1 MTLVEYLESKGISVV
16 AKMGANYLMS
26 PCPHCGKES
35 TKENKHFFATAEV
48 GHCFSCGQ
56 KANHYQYLKMFGD
69 DPQEHLGERKTE
81 RKEFRNSAGD
91 LVAVWSR
98 ETRKKP
104 VKALDTLP
112 GDFLERSQGLLW
124 KDAYPPAE
132 AARAYLMQTRR
143 FPEEAL
149 RAFQIGLV
157 PKSSCVSKECGW
169 RGILSG
175 KTCPRCGGAVAAVVW
190 WVSVPY
196 LTPAGKVSLVKY
208 RSVPPAEKAFEREAG
223 GTTGLF
229 GAWRLTGKE
238 SRLVVVE
245 AELDAVA
252 VWAMGLPAVAIAGS
266 TNWKDEWLEHFESVD
281 EVILAGDADDP
292 GVDAMLKVA
301 EKVGAF
307 RCRMLE
313 WPDGVKD
320 AAEFLEKG
328 GTAAEFQSRV
338 DAAKALRGRVW
349 LSGADF
355 AGIVARIKTRGP
367 DVYGVRTGWR
377 GVDEL
382 LGGTRPGEVTVV
394 TAETGSGKSM
404 FCSEW
409 SLRMAQARVP
419 SALASFEL
427 GSEAV
432 VTRILTQVTKR
443 SFFTLMGD
451 PLQEQAA
458 IEQVSNRPFYFLDLR
473 GSIAMADLRA
483 VLQWGV
489 VRYGVR
495 FIVLDHLHYFMQVKD
510 LNHER
515 QEIDHWV
522 RTLCQWAEEWSTHI
536 VLVVH
541 PSKRSAEGFHQGR
554 IQLGDLKGSSG
565 ISQEAHNVIALY
577 RARGYEKV
585 KESEG
590 GPVVEGATEFAVLKA
605 RSQIAREGSSW
616 FWFSRESLTYR
627 DMGAV
632 EMLAVRDLDDKAG
645 RRPGSVVGKRA
656 GKRAAS
662 PFVEAAGKA
671 SGEGKDP
678 SLDTEPAADDA
689 AQRAEPGWLW

>member
-16 AKMGANYLMS
+16 AKMGSNYLMS

-266 TNWKDEWLEHFESVD
+266 TNWKDEWLEHFESAD

-541 PSKRSAEGFHQGR
+541 PSKRGGDNHQKGR
-554 IQLGDLKGSSG
+554 IEIGDLKGSSG
-565 ISQEAHNVIALY
+565 ISQEAHNVLALY

-585 KESEG
+585 KEAEG
-590 GPVVEGATEFAVLKA
+590 GPVVEGATELAVLKA
-605 RSQIAREGSSW
+605 RSQIAREGTAW
-616 FWFSRESLTYR
+616 FWFSRESLTYK
-627 DMGAV
+627 DMTASEV
-632 EMLAVRDLDDKAG
+632 MMVREVDDKAL
-645 RRPGSVVGKRA
+645 RRPGTAPSKKSAKKVHEVFVGPAEAPAVSDAVA
-656 GKRAAS
+656 GS
-662 PFVEAAGKA
+662 
-671 SGEGKDP
+671 
-678 SLDTEPAADDA
+678 EPAVDDA
-689 AQRAEPGWLW
+689 AKRAEPGWLF